1 LKKQVIL
8 FSLISIVFLFTS
20 CENTIDPIDKET
32 GAFAIYGVLNLDKTV
47 NYIRVRDLKEPFT
60 ANATR
65 EIDAVVTFENLDL
78 NRSEILEGNTVEYD
92 GVFEHNFEYQGTVS
106 PDTQYRITVERSDG
120 ATTQVTARTPT
131 QPAPEI
137 TPQYKNC
144 YTNIKVSF
152 EPMNGSTIV
161 YRIGAP
167 VGITWWGPR
176 NVLSSGQ
183 TASDVSI
190 NFIPVE
196 QLLFL
201 LPGSRG
207 EVRCH
212 DMTGKNFFISIDH
225 YGPGLYDKI
234 RNDPFD
240 ILQST
245 ERFGAFYRDTL
256 AIPIDTS
263 RVCPQDC

>member
-1 LKKQVIL
+1 
-8 FSLISIVFLFTS
+8 
-20 CENTIDPIDKET
+20 
-32 GAFAIYGVLNLDKTV
+32 
-47 NYIRVRDLKEPFT
+47 
-60 ANATR
+60 
-65 EIDAVVTFENLDL
+65 
-78 NRSEILEGNTVEYD
+78 
-92 GVFEHNFEYQGTVS
+92 
-106 PDTQYRITVERSDG
+106 
-120 ATTQVTARTPT
+120 
-131 QPAPEI
+131 
-137 TPQYKNC
+137 
-144 YTNIKVSF
+144 
-152 EPMNGSTIV
+152 MNGSTIV